1 MPPGAAAVGA
11 ALLRQAP
18 KARVSSIGRRGTVR
32 GIMALNSWLT
42 GLLGKSKDA
51 TAAKSKQDSPD
62 AAATGPGTPTQGG
75 PEKTIP
81 EDWLRKITEL
91 LTPVDTPPMPAQGT
105 SRPGRARDILSF
117 VLTGEPT
124 AILQEVGQ
132 NHVVGVRLKTIGYAH
147 TAEDIIAVYKHFDSL
162 PNPIALRWAKLLEAS
177 TTGGSRHQV
186 TFHLPLPRG
195 VHWPE
200 ALLLHASGK
209 AANVYGHEGG
219 KIQGLSAQK
228 MESLLIEDGLEPN
241 SLLVGAFTPP
251 ANQLRWIE
259 SRLCTVTLLP
269 GYPDSLQRHLES
281 IRPLVSTADTEQRLL
296 IVKLL
301 QGAHS
306 QTLDAL
312 AEPLCEFA
320 TSTNKQV
327 RASATAVLKNGGPAV
342 FATLQGIAKHG
353 KPEQRLHALR
363 LIATLATERQDEGQ
377 LGFARAT
384 ASADNAP
391 SVQALIA
398 EWDAASAAAQ
408 QAPAYEYE
416 VPRINWDPQAN
427 RIPDQALR
435 QFWQEVNASI
445 DKQNAHNRDNYAA
458 HVKQHPGHKLY
469 QIPNYGEPEQQELQA
484 YLESQPHTQP
494 PSNRPMGHHFNL
506 LLEAVK
512 NLANTEGMTPVALFR
527 VLSYFHMFLRND
539 DWLIWQGFAVISQ
552 LRARTGHPTLLE
564 LAQIME
570 DSGISSQRLFNN
582 YCRTWGNSLEDWP
595 PEAVWPYFAHNLE
608 LMLRALTQDMGS
620 SYLFDRDRVFRAFAL
635 LPALPPTAI
644 DTLFAVALGTA
655 KTDRP
660 AAQEAL
666 NRFAD
671 KERRIIAALS
681 DGKAET
687 RAVAAQWLGKLRHA
701 PAIEA
706 LEAAVAKEKND
717 IAKGAQLDALELL
730 GRPVDKYLKRDALES
745 EARKTL
751 AKGTPKDLEWFPWS
765 ALPEI
770 HWADTGQ
777 AVPVDVVKLLLVQA
791 VKQKSPEPN
800 AVLRKYCAMLAPRD
814 REALG
819 QFVLDAWLQEDVKPI
834 SPDAAMSQAR
844 GQAAAL
850 HQSMT
855 KYPQHWANNPL
866 LGKSVDEITAL
877 QYPRFARQPAGSAVG
892 SKGLL
897 AIAAACAAER
907 AAPPVQRYLKEWYG
921 TRAAQGK
928 SLIAM
933 LAWIEH
939 PSAIQLMLS
948 VGSRFRTKSFQE
960 EATRQAEAL
969 AERKGWTLAEL
980 ADRTVPSGGFDETG
994 TLELSYGERRFTA
1007 RLLPD
1012 FKVEL
1017 FNPEG
1022 KKIASLPEPR
1032 QDDDAE
1038 SAAAAK
1044 KTLSASK
1051 KELKGVVE
1059 MQTDRLYEALC
1070 TQRQWSYTDWATYLQ
1085 RHPVLRHLVQ
1095 RVVWLEMRADGNNQ
1109 AFRPLDDGTLTDHED
1124 NPVEILDGA
1133 RIQVAHD
1140 SLLKPDVVAAWQQH
1154 LADYEIKPLFTQ
1166 LGRGV
1171 YALPAEKAAM
1181 DRIGDFEGYLIE
1193 AFALRGRATKLGYT
1207 RGPTEDGGWFFS
1219 YEKRFPTLGLQATI
1233 EFTGNGLPEENRMV
1247 ALTQLTFANADKSGT
1262 ARGGGLKL
1270 AKIPATL
1277 LSECYQDLKLIA
1289 AEGKGHDPDWKK
1301 TVGW

>member
-1 MPPGAAAVGA
+1 
-11 ALLRQAP
+11 
-18 KARVSSIGRRGTVR
+18 
-32 GIMALNSWLT
+32 MALTSWLT

-51 TAAKSKQDSPD
+51 TTAESKTDSPD
-62 AAATGPGTPTQGG
+62 AGAVEQGAG
-75 PEKTIP
+75 VQGEPEKTVP
-81 EDWLRKITEL
+81 KEWVRQITEL
-91 LTPVDTPPMPAQGT
+91 LAPVDSPPTAAQGS
-105 SRPGRARDILSF
+105 SRPGRARDIVSF
-117 VLTGEPT
+117 ILTGEPT
-124 AILQEVGQ
+124 AILHEVGQ
-132 NHVVGVRLKTIGYAH
+132 NSIVGIRLKTVGYHH
-147 TAEDIIAVYKHFDSL
+147 TANDAVAIYKHFNQL
-162 PNPIALRWAKLLEAS
+162 PNAVALRWAKLLEAS
-177 TTGGSRHQV
+177 TTGNSRHQASFHV
-186 TFHLPLPRG
+186 TLPRG
-195 VHWPE
+195 AHWPE
-200 ALLLHASGK
+200 ALLLHAAGK
-209 AANVYGHEGG
+209 SANVYGSDSG
-219 KIQGLSAQK
+219 KIQGLSAQQ
-228 MESLLIEDGLEPN
+228 MESLLVEDGLAPQ
-241 SLLVGAFTPP
+241 SLLVSAFTPP
-251 ANQLRWIE
+251 AKQQRWIE
-259 SRLCTVTLLP
+259 ARLCMVTLLA
-269 GYPDSLQRHLES
+269 GYPDSLQEHLES
-281 IRPLVSTADTEQRLL
+281 IRPLVSVTDAEQRLL
-296 IVKLL
+296 ILKLL
-301 QGAHS
+301 DSAHS

-312 AEPLCEFA
+312 AAPLCEFA

-327 RASATAVLKNGGPAV
+327 RATTAALLKNSGPTI
-342 FATLQGIAKHG
+342 FATLQELAKQG

-363 LIATLATERQDEGQ
+363 LITTLATERQDEGQ
-377 LGFARAT
+377 LSFARAT

-398 EWDAASAAAQ
+398 EWDSATAAAQ
-408 QAPAYEYE
+408 QAPAYDYE
-416 VPRINWDPQAN
+416 IPQINWDPEVN

-435 QFWQEVNASI
+435 RFWEEVNASI
-445 DKQNAHNRDNYAA
+445 DKQNARNRDNYAA
-458 HVKQHPGHKLY
+458 HVQKHPGHKLH
-469 QIPNYGEPEQQELQA
+469 QIANYAEPEQKELQG
-484 YLESQPHTQP
+484 YLSSEPRTEP
-494 PSNRPMGHHFNL
+494 PNNRPSGHHFNL

-512 NLANTEGMTPVALFR
+512 NLANAEGLTPVALFR
-527 VLSYFHMFLRND
+527 LIRYFHMFIRHE
-539 DWLIWQGFAVISQ
+539 DWLIWQSFAVISQ

-564 LAQIME
+564 LAQIL
-570 DSGISSQRLFNN
+570 DGAGISSQCLFMN
-582 YCRTWGNSLEDWP
+582 YCRTWAQTSLEDWP
-595 PEAVWPYFAHNLE
+595 VEDVWPYFAHNTE
-608 LMLRALTQDMGS
+608 LMLKALTQDMGP
-620 SYLFDRDRVFRAFAL
+620 SYAFDRNRVFRAFAL
-635 LPALPPTAI
+635 LPSLPPTAI
-644 DTLFAVALGTA
+644 DTLFAVALGSA

-671 KERRIIAALS
+671 KEKRIIAALG

-706 LEAAVAKEKND
+706 LETAVAKEKHD

-730 GRPVDKYLKRDALES
+730 GRPVDKYLKRDALEA
-745 EARKTL
+745 EAGKTL
-751 AKGTPKDLEWFPWS
+751 AKGLPKDLEWFPWT

-770 HWADTGQ
+770 HWADTSH
-777 AVPVDVVKLLLVQA
+777 AVPIDVVKLLLVQA
-791 VKQKSPEPN
+791 VKQKTPEPN

-814 REALG
+814 RETFG
-819 QFVLDAWLQEDVKPI
+819 QFVLDVWLHEDVKPI
-834 SPDAAMSQAR
+834 DPDKAMSQAR
-844 GQAAAL
+844 AHATSL

-855 KYPQHWANNPL
+855 QYPQHWTANPL
-866 LGKSVDEITAL
+866 LGKSVEEITAL
-877 QYPRFARQPAGSAVG
+877 KYPQFARQPAGSAVA

-928 SLIAM
+928 SLIIM

-994 TLELSYGERRFTA
+994 TLELSYGERQFTA

-1022 KKIASLPEPR
+1022 RKIASLPEPR

-1044 KTLSASK
+1044 KTLSATK

-1070 TQRQWSYTDWATYLQ
+1070 TQRQWSYADWATYLQ

-1095 RVVWLEMRADGNNQ
+1095 RLVWIELREDGNHRP
-1109 AFRPLDDGTLTDHED
+1109 FRPLDDGTLTDHED
-1124 NPVEILDGA
+1124 NAIEIPDTA
-1133 RIQVAHD
+1133 HIQVAHD
-1140 SLLKPDVVAAWQQH
+1140 SLLKPDIVAAWQQH

-1171 YALPAEKAAM
+1171 YALPPEKAAM
-1181 DRIGDFEGYLIE
+1181 DRIGDFEGHLIE

-1233 EFTGNGLPEENRMV
+1233 EFSGNGLPEENRVV
-1247 ALTQLTFANADKSGT
+1247 ALTQLTFASTDKSGT
-1262 ARGGGLKL
+1262 SRGAGLKL

-1277 LSECYQDLKLIA
+1277 LSECYQDLKLLA
-1289 AEGKGHDPDWKK
+1289 AEGKGLDPDWKK

>member
-1 MPPGAAAVGA
+1 
-11 ALLRQAP
+11 
-18 KARVSSIGRRGTVR
+18 
-32 GIMALNSWLT
+32 MALNSWLA

-51 TAAKSKQDSPD
+51 TTAESKTDSPD
-62 AAATGPGTPTQGG
+62 AGTVEQGAVVQG
-75 PEKTIP
+75 ELEKKVP
-81 EDWLRKITEL
+81 KEWVRQITEL
-91 LTPVDTPPMPAQGT
+91 LAPVDSPPTAAQGS
-105 SRPGRARDILSF
+105 SRPGRARDIVSF

-124 AILQEVGQ
+124 AILHEVGQ
-132 NHVVGVRLKTIGYAH
+132 NSMVGIRLKTVGYHH
-147 TAEDIIAVYKHFDSL
+147 TADDAVAVYKHFNQL
-162 PNPIALRWAKLLEAS
+162 PNAVALRWAKLLEAS
-177 TTGGSRHQV
+177 TTGGSRHQASLHV
-186 TFHLPLPRG
+186 TLPQG
-195 VHWPE
+195 VRWPE
-200 ALLLHASGK
+200 ALLLNAAGRS
-209 AANVYGHEGG
+209 ANVYSSHSTR
-219 KIQGLSAQK
+219 IQGLSAQQ
-228 MESLLIEDGLEPN
+228 MESLLVEDGLAPQ
-241 SLLVGAFTPP
+241 SLLVSAFTPP
-251 ANQLRWIE
+251 AKQQRWLE
-259 SRLCTVTLLP
+259 ARLLLVTLLP
-269 GYPDSLQRHLES
+269 GYPDSLQQHLES
-281 IRPLVSTADTEQRLL
+281 IRPLVSVTDADQRLL
-296 IVKLL
+296 ILKLL
-301 QGAHS
+301 DSAHS

-312 AEPLCEFA
+312 AAPLCEFA
-320 TSTNKQV
+320 ASTNKQV
-327 RASATAVLKNGGPAV
+327 RTNAAALLKNSGPTI
-342 FATLQGIAKHG
+342 FATLQELAKQG

-363 LIATLATERQDEGQ
+363 LITTLATERQDEGQ
-377 LGFARAT
+377 LSFARAT

-398 EWDAASAAAQ
+398 EWNSATAAAQ

-416 VPRINWDPQAN
+416 VPQINWDPEVN
-427 RIPDQALR
+427 RIPGQALR
-435 QFWQEVNASI
+435 RFWEEVNASI
-445 DKQNAHNRDNYAA
+445 DKQNARNRENYAA
-458 HVKQHPGHKLY
+458 NVQKYPGHKLY
-469 QIPNYGEPEQQELQA
+469 QIANYAEPEQKELQA
-484 YLESQPHTQP
+484 YLGSEPRTEP
-494 PSNRPMGHHFNL
+494 PNNRPSGHHFNL

-512 NLANTEGMTPVALFR
+512 NLANAEGLTPVALFR
-527 VLSYFHMFLRND
+527 LLRYFHMFLRND

-564 LAQIME
+564 LAQIL
-570 DSGISSQRLFNN
+570 DGAGISSQCLFIN
-582 YCRTWGNSLEDWP
+582 YCRTWAQTSLEDWP
-595 PEAVWPYFAHNLE
+595 AEDVWPYFAHNTE
-608 LMLRALTQDMGS
+608 LMLKALTQDMGP
-620 SYLFDRDRVFRAFAL
+620 SYAFDRNRVFRAFAL

-644 DTLFAVALGTA
+644 DTLFAIALGSA

-671 KERRIIAALS
+671 KEKRIIAALS

-701 PAIEA
+701 PAVEA
-706 LEAAVAKEKND
+706 LETAVAKEKHD

-730 GRPVDKYLKRDALES
+730 GRPVDKYLKRDALEA
-745 EARKTL
+745 EAHKSL
-751 AKGTPKDLEWFPWS
+751 AKGLPKDLEWFPWT

-814 REALG
+814 REAFG

-834 SPDAAMSQAR
+834 DADKAMSLAR
-844 GQAAAL
+844 GHATSL
-850 HQSMT
+850 HQWMT
-855 KYPQHWANNPL
+855 KRPQDWAANPL
-866 LGKSVDEITAL
+866 LGKSVEEITAL
-877 QYPRFARQPAGSAVG
+877 KYPQFARQPAGSAVA

-928 SLIAM
+928 SLISM

-994 TLELSYGERRFTA
+994 TLELSYGERQFTA

-1012 FKVEL
+1012 FKIEL

-1044 KTLSASK
+1044 KTLSATK
-1051 KELKGVVE
+1051 KDLKGVVE

-1070 TQRQWSYTDWATYLQ
+1070 TQRQWSYADWATYLQ

-1095 RVVWLEMRADGNNQ
+1095 RLVWIEMREDGNHRP
-1109 AFRPLDDGTLTDHED
+1109 FRPLDDGTLSDHED
-1124 NPVEILDGA
+1124 NAIEIPETA

-1140 SLLKPDVVAAWQQH
+1140 SLVKPDIVAAWQRH

-1171 YALPAEKAAM
+1171 YALPPEKAAM
-1181 DRIGDFEGYLIE
+1181 DRIGDFEGHLIE

-1233 EFTGNGLPEENRMV
+1233 EFSGNGLPEENRVV
-1247 ALTQLTFANADKSGT
+1247 ALTQLTFASTDKSGT
-1262 ARGGGLKL
+1262 SRGAGLKL

-1277 LSECYQDLKLIA
+1277 LSECYQDLKLLA
-1289 AEGKGHDPDWKK
+1289 AEGKGLDPDWKK